1 MDFLR
6 AFRMLAV
13 AEAVSW
19 LLLIPATIVKYMTGQ
34 AGGVQLLGS
43 VHGALFVA
51 YVLLALFLWRKNEW
65 SNRVLAIVLV
75 DSVLPT
81 GGFWVARRTDLDAR
95 KVAIRTP

>member
-6 AFRMLAV
+6 VFRVLAV

-19 LLLIPATIVKYMTGQ
+19 LVLILATIVKYTMGQ
-34 AGGVQLLGS
+34 EGGVHLMGP

-51 YVLLALFLWRKNEW
+51 YVVLALVLWRKNEW
-65 SNRVLAIVLV
+65 TGRTLSIVLV

-81 GGFWVARRTDLDAR
+81 GGFWVARRADLDAR
-95 KVAIRTP
+95 KVAALTP